1 MKKAPEQVVGYVRVS
16 TEDQAE
22 HRTSIDSQIEM
33 IRADAEA
40 KGQDLVAVFS
50 EPGVSGREEARPE
63 FNRMLAYVEDPVNR
77 IAEIKIVS
85 LSRLARNLELQVR
98 TFARLKRARVRL
110 VSLTQ
115 SFSDDPSGN
124 LMRNMLAMFDE
135 HFALEA
141 AKHTKRTMRA
151 NAMEG
156 FFNGGP
162 VPFGYESRTVERR
175 GNKEKKKLFVRE
187 DEAEVVRT
195 MFRLATVGDSN
206 GPLGARGIAQWLQQ
220 RGFTLRGSP
229 FNNSN
234 VSGILG
240 REHYTG
246 HYIDRRLGDDGKP
259 EPEEAWVE
267 VVCPAII
274 DRAQF
279 EAAAAFRATRAPKV
293 TAPRITTSPIL
304 LTSVA
309 RCGLC
314 GEGLT
319 IRTGKSG
326 RYSYYACGA
335 KVNGAA
341 ERCACKAI
349 RQEAL
354 DGIVLTA
361 LEERLFQPDRL
372 RDLLQHMLDAS
383 SEAEE
388 RRSRELT
395 QARSAR
401 TQAETRLRN
410 LYDLAAD
417 GHASL
422 KDRTF
427 ANMLADTRSR
437 IASLTATIDILEA
450 QLRSGHRKITPE
462 VVDRFGALVREK
474 LRGNEPALRR
484 GYVRLFVSQVVLAP
498 QEIRI
503 TGPKQALARAV
514 SRISADGQL
523 VPSFDREWCGREDSN
538 FHGLSP
544 TTTSTLRVYQ
554 FRHGR
559 T

>member
-1 MKKAPEQVVGYVRVS
+1 MKAPEQVVGYVRVS

-33 IRADAEA
+33 IRADADA
-40 KGQDLVAVFS
+40 KGQHLAMVFV
-50 EPGVSGREEARPE
+50 EPGISGKEEARPE
-63 FNRMLAYVEDPVNR
+63 FNRMLAYVEESANQV
-77 IAEIKIVS
+77 AEIKIIA
-85 LSRLARNLELQVR
+85 LSRLARNLELQIR

-110 VSLTQ
+110 LSLTQ

-124 LMRNMLAMFDE
+124 LMRNMLSMFDE

-151 NAMEG
+151 NAVEG

-175 GNKEKKKLFVRE
+175 GNKEKKKLFVRDE
-187 DEAEVVRT
+187 EAEVVRT
-195 MFRLATVGDSN
+195 IFRLATTGDGN
-206 GPLGARGIAQWLQQ
+206 GPLGARGIAEWLRK
-220 RGFTLRGSP
+220 RGFTLRGAP

-234 VSGILG
+234 VAGILS

-246 HYIDRRLGDDGKP
+246 RYSDRRRGDDGKL
-259 EPEEAWVE
+259 EPEEQWIDVT
-267 VVCPAII
+267 CPAII
-274 DRAQF
+274 DRTCF
-279 EAAAAFRATRAPKV
+279 DAAAALRATRAPRV

-304 LTSVA
+304 LTSVGH
-309 RCGLC
+309 CGLC
-314 GEGLT
+314 GGGLS

-326 RYSYYACGA
+326 QYSYYACNA
-335 KVNGAA
+335 KVNGGAA
-341 ERCACKAI
+341 RCTCKSI

-354 DGIVLTA
+354 DDIVLTA
-361 LEERLFQPDRL
+361 LGERLFQPDRL

-395 QARSAR
+395 QARAAR

-410 LYDLAAD
+410 LYEALAD
-417 GHASL
+417 NQASL
-422 KDRTF
+422 KERAF
-427 ANMLADTRSR
+427 ADLLADTRSR
-437 IASLTATIDILEA
+437 IAALTATIDVLEA
-450 QLRSGHRKITPE
+450 QLRNGRRRITAD

-474 LRGNEPALRR
+474 LRGDDPAVRR
-484 GYVRLFVSQVVLAP
+484 GYVRLFVSRVDLAP
-498 QEIRI
+498 EEIRI
-503 TGPKQALARAV
+503 TGSKQALARAV
-514 SRISADGQL
+514 SRISADGQ
-523 VPSFDREWCGREDSN
+523 VPSFDRKWCGREDSN

>member
-1 MKKAPEQVVGYVRVS
+1 MKRAVEQVVGYVRVS

-33 IRADAEA
+33 IRSDAEA
-40 KGQDLVAVFS
+40 KGQELIAVFS

-63 FNRMLAYVEDPVNR
+63 FNRMLAFVEDAANR
-77 IAEIKIVS
+77 VAEIKIVS

-151 NAMEG
+151 NAVEG

-162 VPFGYESRTVERR
+162 VPYGYESRTVERR
-175 GNKEKKKLFVRE
+175 GNKEKKKLFVRD

-195 MFRLATVGDSN
+195 MFRLATIGNGN
-206 GPLGARGIAQWLQQ
+206 GPLGARAIAQWLQQ

-246 HYIDRRLGDDGKP
+246 RYIDRRLGDDGRP

-267 VVCPAII
+267 VDCPAII
-274 DRAQF
+274 DRARF
-279 EAAAAFRATRAPKV
+279 DAAAALRATRAPKV
-293 TAPRITTSPIL
+293 TAPRIVTSPIL

-319 IRTGKSG
+319 IRTGKGG

-341 ERCACKAI
+341 ARCACKAI

-361 LEERLFQPDRL
+361 LEERLFRPDRL
-372 RDLLQHMLDAS
+372 RDLLRDMLDAS
-383 SEAEE
+383 SEADE

-395 QARSAR
+395 QARAAR

-410 LYDLAAD
+410 LYEAVAD
-417 GHASL
+417 NHASL

-427 ANMLADTRSR
+427 ADLLADTRSR
-437 IASLTATIDILEA
+437 IVSLTATTDLIEA
-450 QLRSGHRKITPE
+450 QLRSGRRKITPE
-462 VVDRFGALVREK
+462 AVDRLGTLVRQK
-474 LRGNEPALRR
+474 MRGEEPALRR
-484 GYVRLFVSQVVLAP
+484 GYVRLFVSQVILSP
-498 QEIRI
+498 HEIKI
-503 TGPKQALARAV
+503 TGSKQALGRAV
-514 SRISADGQL
+514 SRISADGPM
-523 VPSFDREWCGREDSN
+523 VPSFDREWCRLQDSN
-538 FHGLSP
+538 L
-544 TTTSTLRVYQ
+544 
-554 FRHGR
+554 
-559 T
+559 

>member
-1 MKKAPEQVVGYVRVS
+1 
-16 TEDQAE
+16 
-22 HRTSIDSQIEM
+22 
-33 IRADAEA
+33 
-40 KGQDLVAVFS
+40 
-50 EPGVSGREEARPE
+50 
-63 FNRMLAYVEDPVNR
+63 
-77 IAEIKIVS
+77 
-85 LSRLARNLELQVR
+85 
-98 TFARLKRARVRL
+98 
-110 VSLTQ
+110 
-115 SFSDDPSGN
+115 
-124 LMRNMLAMFDE
+124 MRKMLAMFDE
-135 HFALEA
+135 HFAIEA
-141 AKHTKRTMRA
+141 ARHTKRTMRA
-151 NAMEG
+151 NAMDG

-162 VPFGYESRTVERR
+162 VPFGYESRTVEHR
-175 GNKEKKKLFVRE
+175 GNKEKKKLFVRD

-195 MFRLATVGDSN
+195 MFRLATVGDGN
-206 GPLGARGIAQWLQQ
+206 GLLGARGIAQWLQQ
-220 RGFTLRGSP
+220 RGFTLRGRP

-246 HYIDRRLGDDGKP
+246 RYIDRRLGDDGKP

-267 VVCPAII
+267 VACPAII
-274 DRAQF
+274 DRGAF
-279 EAAAAFRATRAPKV
+279 EAAAALRSTRAPKV
-293 TAPRITTSPIL
+293 TTPRIVTSPIL

-341 ERCACKAI
+341 ARCACKAI

-361 LEERLFQPDRL
+361 LEERLFQPYRL

-388 RRSRELT
+388 RRTRELT
-395 QARSAR
+395 QARAAR

-410 LYDLAAD
+410 LYEAVAD
-417 GHASL
+417 NHASL

-427 ANMLADTRSR
+427 ADLLADTRSR
-437 IASLTATIDILEA
+437 IASLTATIDIIEA
-450 QLRSGHRKITPE
+450 QLRSGHRRITPE

-484 GYVRLFVSQVVLAP
+484 GYVRLFVSEVTLAP
-498 QEIRI
+498 HEIRI
-503 TGPKQALARAV
+503 TGSKQALARAV
-514 SRISADGQL
+514 SIISADGQL
-523 VPSFDREWCGREDSN
+523 VPSLDREWC
-538 FHGLSP
+538 P
-544 TTTSTLRVYQ
+544 TADRTGHSKRWQISLR
-554 FRHGR
+554 RS
-559 T
+559 